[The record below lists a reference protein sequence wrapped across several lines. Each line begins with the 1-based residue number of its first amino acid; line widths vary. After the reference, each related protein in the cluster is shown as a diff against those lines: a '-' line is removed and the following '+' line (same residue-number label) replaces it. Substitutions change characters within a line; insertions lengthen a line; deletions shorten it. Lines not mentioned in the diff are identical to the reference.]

1 MLASFYDCLC
11 VVNSHSFFLSVQFSR
26 SVMSD
31 SLPPHESQHARPPC
45 PSPSPRVHSYSRPL
59 SRWCHPAIWSS
70 VVRFSSCPQSLPTS
84 DSSNE
89 STLHIVSLEIVYF
102 MTIFNG
108 ILPRV
113 AILNWF
119 FFSDHHIHIIWH
131 FADVKFNVKLIV
143 LSSYPVLFTRLLIR
157 SLWSL
162 LYNISKCRFTV
173 IYLYEDRW
181 YS

>member
-119 FFSDHHIHIIWH
+119 FFFLTTIYISFDI
-131 FADVKFNVKLIV
+131 L
-143 LSSYPVLFTRLLIR
+143 LMSSLM
-157 SLWSL
+157 SSL
-162 LYNISKCRFTV
+162 LFSVV
-173 IYLYEDRW
+173 IL
-181 YS
+181 SFSPGCL